1 MSIKPI
7 GDKIAIKPV
16 AAEEVTK
23 GGIVLP
29 GSAQEKP
36 QQGEV
41 IAVGGGILLQSGERA
56 PLEVKVGDKVVYAKY
71 AGTEVK
77 FNGEEFVILS
87 EKDILVV
94 LG

>member
-41 IAVGGGILLQSGERA
+41 IAVGGGILLQNGERA
-56 PLEVKVGDKVVYAKY
+56 PLEVNVGDKVVYAKY

-87 EKDILVV
+87 EKDVLVV

>member
-7 GDKIAIKPV
+7 GHKIAIKPV

>member
-41 IAVGGGILLQSGERA
+41 IAVGGGILLQNGERA

-94 LG
+94 FW

>member
-41 IAVGGGILLQSGERA
+41 IAVGGGILLQSGVRA

>member
-41 IAVGGGILLQSGERA
+41 IAVGGGILLQNGERA
-56 PLEVKVGDKVVYAKY
+56 PLEVQVGDKVVYAKY

>member
-29 GSAQEKP
+29 GSAQQKP

-41 IAVGGGILLQSGERA
+41 IAVGGGILLQNGERA
-56 PLEVKVGDKVVYAKY
+56 PLEVKVGDKVVYAKH

>member
-29 GSAQEKP
+29 GTAQEKP

-41 IAVGGGILLQSGERA
+41 IAVGGGILLQNGQRA
-56 PLEVKVGDKVVYAKY
+56 PLEVNVGDKVVYAKY

-87 EKDILVV
+87 EKDVLVV

>member
-1 MSIKPI
+1 MNIKPI
-7 GDKIAIKPV
+7 GDKIAIKPA

-41 IAVGGGILLQSGERA
+41 IAVGDGVLLQNGERA
-56 PLEVKVGDKVVYAKY
+56 ALEVKVGDKVVYAKY

-77 FNGEEFVILS
+77 FNGEEFVIVS